1 MDRDSTR
8 RKGQAYQIL
17 KQFSDHKIDILV
29 GTQMLTKGY
38 DFPNVTLVGVVS
50 ADLSLGFPDFRAG
63 ERTFQLLSQVA
74 GRAGRGDQKGRVIIQ
89 TFNPDHYAVM
99 AAKAH
104 DYVYFYEK
112 ELGLRK
118 QLGYPPF
125 SYLAYLRFQG
135 DLKKPTIS
143 VAKRIGFEMER
154 ILEQW
159 PKRGKNI
166 QILGPA
172 EAPLAKLKGKY
183 RCQILVKSKG
193 AELLHYYLRE
203 VENISRK
210 ILRKSGVSLVMDIDP
225 YQML

>member
-8 RKGQAYQIL
+8 KKGQTFNIL

-38 DFPNVTLVGVVS
+38 DFPDVTLVGVIS

-63 ERTFQLLSQVA
+63 ERTFQILSQVA
-74 GRAGRGDQKGRVIIQ
+74 GRAGRGEQKGKVIVQ
-89 TFNPDHYAVM
+89 TFNPEHYAIV
-99 AAKAH
+99 AAKEH
-104 DYVYFYEK
+104 DYVSFFEK
-112 ELGLRK
+112 ERQLRE

-125 SYLAYLRFQG
+125 SYLACLRFQG
-135 DLKKPTIS
+135 NVKKTTDS
-143 VAKRIGFEMER
+143 MAQRIGLEMR
-154 ILEQW
+154 HILGRW
-159 PKRGKNI
+159 PKRGKNL
-166 QILGPA
+166 QVLGPA

-203 VENISRK
+203 VDKVSQN
-210 ILRKSGVSLVMDIDP
+210 ILRKSGVHMVIDIDP